1 MRKRTLALFVFCLF
15 FCSASALLAK
25 AQSSTRVPSS
35 FLEGTFYFNTS
46 IEGGGSLD
54 IDLLGGSS
62 LKAVRFVREDRY
74 LVVYAAG
81 DLFEGHQD
89 ATLTSVLAR
98 FPAKKG
104 ILGLKVSWGD
114 DPTPYTLTTWKR
126 SNSGWMQINYEA
138 QGPHDIHDYV
148 LDKKAGYLSFVKKLS
163 MVCRETGDTTVYR
176 IRYNF
181 LKASE
186 TNFKAKVYRSRQE
199 FDTFGYF
206 MSSEHMLADEETGFL
221 RKRSFITR
229 LDISKPFTF
238 EIHPTVPEVCHKPIA
253 DAVESWNDVYEARC
267 GVRPLRC
274 EVGKPDHLPGDLRYH
289 VIYFRGRGYSDG
301 GYSAYGPS
309 VSIASTGEIVDADVI
324 VDGTALMMGFKA
336 SLRKEQQVAAQASA
350 KAEQEASAGE
360 GESSAESYGSHK
372 SLRPQ
377 LSISLNNTAL
387 PMIDVR
393 PDHFDHKS
401 SDLVRGKASES
412 TGKLSAEEAF
422 YYLVRGLICHE
433 IGHNLGLRHNFAA
446 SNDFANFPKDQIA
459 SSIMDYIWH
468 DNRYFYPCPYDEA
481 AIAFGYEG
489 TLAEEEWTK
498 YLFLTDEAA
507 DTHPLAN
514 RHDEGE
520 PFAYY
525 KSHTDYIIE
534 PLLKGEKPTF
544 SVQDGGSYLDNNLYP
559 IAKFINAIDDP
570 RSEQAYKYFTDI
582 LALTYPEG
590 SRYRAVPYYSK
601 VKTIAGWYLLDL
613 PNITGYE
620 LTRRQR
626 FQVTQMV
633 SDAIVDS
640 ETMLEK
646 DRITLINR
654 LARVK
659 HVTAKRALEQ
669 SRDMML
675 ERTRKADMGDRQL
688 EVEENVLM
696 FVERALATFFDK

>member
-1 MRKRTLALFVFCLF
+1 MRMRALFVLSCLLL
-15 FCSASALLAK
+15 CSASGLQAK
-25 AQSSTRVPSS
+25 AVSSTRVPSS

-46 IEGGGSLD
+46 VEGGGTLD
-54 IDLLGGSS
+54 IDLLGGSQ
-62 LKAVRFVREDRY
+62 LKAVRFVREDRF

-81 DLFEGHQD
+81 DLYEGHGD
-89 ATLTSVLAR
+89 ATLSSVLAR

-114 DPTPYTLTTWKR
+114 DPTPFVMRTWKR
-126 SNSGWMQINYEA
+126 QNGSWMALNLEA
-138 QGPHDIHDYV
+138 QGPHDVHDYV

-163 MVCRETGDTTVYR
+163 MVSRETGETSVYR

-181 LKASE
+181 LKQRE
-186 TNFKAKVYRSRQE
+186 TSFKPKTYRNQAE
-199 FDTFGYF
+199 FDKFGYF
-206 MSSEHMLADEETGFL
+206 MSSDQVLADKEAGYL

-229 LDISKPFTF
+229 LDISKTFTF

-274 EVGKPDHLPGDLRYH
+274 KVGEPDHLPGDLRYH
-289 VIYFRGRGYSDG
+289 IIYFRGRGYSDG

-309 VSIASTGEIVDADVI
+309 VAIAHTGEIVDADVI
-324 VDGTALMMGFKA
+324 VDGTALMMGYKA
-336 SLRKEQQVAAQASA
+336 SLKKEQQEQAAAKK
-350 KAEQEASAGE
+350 KAEQEAAAQE
-360 GESSAESYGSHK
+360 KESYGAKETS
-372 SLRPQ
+372 RPAM
-377 LSISLNNTAL
+377 SISLNDHAL
-387 PMIDVR
+387 PMIGNQ
-393 PDHFDHKS
+393 PDHFTVPNKS
-401 SDLVRGKASES
+401 LAGHSSRAS
-412 TGKLSAEEAF
+412 GKLSADQAF
-422 YYLVRGLICHE
+422 YYLVRGLMCHE

-446 SNDFANFPKDQIA
+446 SNDFDNFGEGHIA

-468 DNRYFYPCPYDEA
+468 DNRYYNPCPYDEA
-481 AIAFGYEG
+481 AIAFGYDG

-498 YLFLTDEAA
+498 YIFLTDEAA
-507 DTHPLAN
+507 DYHPLAN
-514 RHDEGE
+514 MHDEGE

-525 KSHTDYIIE
+525 KSHTDYVIG
-534 PLLKGEKPTF
+534 PLLKGEKPHF
-544 SVQDGGSYLDNNLYP
+544 SVRDGASYLDSNLMP
-559 IAKFINAIDDP
+559 IAKFINSMNDP
-570 RSEQAYKYFTDI
+570 RSEMAYQYFTDI
-582 LALTYPEG
+582 LSMSFPEE
-590 SRYRAVPYYSK
+590 SRYRAVPYYSVAK
-601 VKTIAGWYLLDL
+601 KIAGWYLLDL

-626 FQVTQMV
+626 FQVTQLV
-633 SDAIVDS
+633 SDAIGDN

-669 SRDMML
+669 TRDLLQERSRAGEL
-675 ERTRKADMGDRQL
+675 ADRQL

-696 FVERALATFFDK
+696 YVERALATFFDK